1 MKKFFLLLTLFCLSS
16 VCFAQ
21 DLLDMPKP
29 KSLIEDKANIFTSS
43 ERYSMEQS
51 LMAINDSTSTQIMIL
66 TLSDLEGNDASSLAT
81 DLGHKWGVGQD
92 GKDNGILIL
101 IKPKLSQRDRGQ
113 VFIAVGYGLEGIIP
127 DAIAKTIVDKEMLP
141 FFSRGMMY
149 RGVSS
154 AIDVLASLASKE
166 FTAKE
171 YVNKKANPLLGGML
185 SFMFVIFIFAI
196 ISLSSRR
203 RTVVD
208 GKSFET
214 RSSILPWLLLG
225 SMGNG
230 GGFGGGSSGGGFGG
244 GGGGGFGGFGGGGF
258 GGGGAGGSW

>member
-1 MKKFFLLLTLFCLSS
+1 MKKFFLLLTLFCLST

-29 KSLIEDKANIFTSS
+29 KSLIEDKANIFSSS
-43 ERYSMEQS
+43 ERYAMENS

-66 TLSDLEGNDASSLAT
+66 TLRDLEGNDASSLAT
-81 DLGHKWGVGQD
+81 ELGHKWGVGQD

-101 IKPKLSQRDRGQ
+101 IKPKYSQSDRGQ
-113 VFIAVGYGLEGIIP
+113 VFIAVGYGLEAVIP
-127 DAIAKTIVDKEMLP
+127 DAIAKTIVDNEMLP
-141 FFSRGMMY
+141 YFSRGMMY

-154 AIDVLASLASKE
+154 AVDVLAGLASNE
-166 FTAKE
+166 FSAKD
-171 YVNKKANPLLGGML
+171 YVKKTANPLLGGVL
-185 SFMFVIFIFAI
+185 SFIFVVFIFVI

-203 RTVVD
+203 RTVIN
-208 GKSFET
+208 GESFET

-225 SMGNG
+225 SMGRG
-230 GGFGGGSSGGGFGG
+230 GGFGGDSSGGGF
-244 GGGGGFGGFGGGGF
+244 GGGGFGGFGGGGF